1 MNKLEA
7 RYAQQ
12 LELLKRADEIIDW
25 RFEPVRL
32 RIGTSGNKGTP
43 SAFYKIDFLV
53 VKPLITGTGNIILGA
68 YEFEF
73 HETKGFWREAAR
85 VRIRVAADLYPWWRF
100 VGVQFKKGEWIYEEF
115 RPKVDI

>member
-1 MNKLEA
+1 MNKLEQ
-7 RYAQQ
+7 RYARQ
-12 LELLKRADEIIDW
+12 LELLKRAGEILDW
-25 RFEPVRL
+25 RYEPIRL

-43 SAFYKIDFLV
+43 SAFYKVDFLV
-53 VKPLITGTGNIILGA
+53 VREIDLSQSHGHYQTK
-68 YEFEF
+68 FEF

-115 RPKVDI
+115 KPKADI